1 MNGVSIEGREKLVMD
16 AALISKQISM
26 NPDYERE
33 NYMDTSSF
41 RHSIQTRD
49 QVLVAHA
56 QNQIARTSLSQD
68 DFAHALSRELHRSCP
83 DKAKAKEVPD
93 FSSTKIA
100 GDVTEFVKATGR
112 WLKRVQ
118 RWLSGDQDLPSWLE
132 EAWVS
137 ALEPEFR
144 DHCVNELASR
154 HGLIGARQME
164 SQQCANKSFGALVRA
179 LGDVIDTGSE
189 VFDDQVMCEE
199 DLPHL
204 PAFAKQCR
212 QVEARAGELGRR
224 AEELLANAR
233 PALKSIA

>member
-1 MNGVSIEGREKLVMD
+1 M
-16 AALISKQISM
+16 Q
-26 NPDYERE
+26 
-33 NYMDTSSF
+33 TSSS
-41 RHSIQTRD
+41 RHTVQTRD

-68 DFAHALSRELHRSCP
+68 DFAQALSRELHLSCP
-83 DKAKAKEVPD
+83 EKAIAKEVPD
-93 FSSTKIA
+93 FAALTLQN
-100 GDVTEFVKATGR
+100 DVSDFVKATGR

-118 RWLSGDQDLPSWLE
+118 RWLSGDQEMPSWLE
-132 EAWVS
+132 ESWVN

-154 HGLIGARQME
+154 HGLTGARQMT
-164 SQQCANKSFGALVRA
+164 SDQCANKSFGALIRA

-189 VFDDQVMCEE
+189 VFDDQVMCEL

-212 QVEARAGELGRR
+212 QVEAKVGELGRR
-224 AEELLANAR
+224 AEQLLAGAR
-233 PALKSIA
+233 PLKSIA

>member
-1 MNGVSIEGREKLVMD
+1 M
-16 AALISKQISM
+16 Q
-26 NPDYERE
+26 
-33 NYMDTSSF
+33 TSSS
-41 RHSIQTRD
+41 RHTVQTRD

-68 DFAHALSRELHRSCP
+68 DFAQALSRELYLSIP
-83 DKAKAKEVPD
+83 DRAKEKVVPD
-93 FSSTKIA
+93 FNSTELSS
-100 GDVTEFVKATGR
+100 DVNEFVKATSR

-118 RWLSGDQDLPSWLE
+118 RWLSGDQEMPSWLE
-132 EAWVS
+132 ESWVN

-154 HGLIGARQME
+154 HGLTGARQMT
-164 SQQCANKSFGALVRA
+164 SDQCANKSFGALIRA

-189 VFDDQVMCEE
+189 VFDDQVMCEL

-212 QVEARAGELGRR
+212 QVEAKAGELRR
-224 AEELLANAR
+224 KAEALLNGK